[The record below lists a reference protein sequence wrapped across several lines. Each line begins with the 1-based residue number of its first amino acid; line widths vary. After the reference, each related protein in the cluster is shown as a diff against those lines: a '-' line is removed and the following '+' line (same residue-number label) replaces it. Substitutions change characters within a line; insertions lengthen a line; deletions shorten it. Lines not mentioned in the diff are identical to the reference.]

1 MKIRTLFLDMAAA
14 VRPLLAGSEVAEWWD
29 EPSALGEMTVG
40 ALAGHL
46 TRAVSTV
53 AGYLESDPP
62 TSDAPPLDAAGY
74 FLSIEGLGGRDVDL
88 DAPLHQAI
96 RRRSEEAAAGGPAE
110 VLGRWDATV
119 QGLTARLP
127 VEPAD
132 RMVAV
137 LDGRPMRLDDYLVT
151 RLVEMVVHADDLA
164 VSLEIPSPPMPAD
177 ATDAVI
183 GMLVEL
189 ARRRHGDVAVVRA
202 LTRRERDDIEALRV
216 L

>member
-1 MKIRTLFLDMAAA
+1 MAIRTLFLDVAAA
-14 VRPLLAGSEVAEWWD
+14 VRPLLDGSDIAARWD
-29 EPSALGEMTVG
+29 EPSALTGMTIG

-46 TRAVSTV
+46 SRAVSTV
-53 AGYLESDPP
+53 GGYLESDPP
-62 TSDAPPLDAAGY
+62 TSDISPLDAAGY
-74 FLSIEGLGGRDVDL
+74 FASIDGLGGRDVDI
-88 DAPLHQAI
+88 DTPLHLSI
-96 RRRSEEAAAGGPAE
+96 RRRGEEAASGGAAE

-119 QGLTARLP
+119 RELSVRLP
-127 VEPAD
+127 DEPAD

-183 GMLVEL
+183 GMLVDI
-189 ARRRHGDVAVVRA
+189 ARRRHGDLAVVRA